1 MRTLLVLLA
10 CLLAA
15 APAAAERP
23 RTGWNGAAG
32 FSHYFPLTP
41 EERARLMALQP
52 ARRAGTPGT
61 SGIFVPQPGMA
72 GGGPPPICGW
82 AGCAQG
88 VAAGSG
94 RGPQSIQT
102 PQVCG
107 WAGCQ
112 QGRTAQVPQGR
123 TDVCGWAGCR
133 GAGSVAPAFAGGAE
147 GGFRDRCGWAGCR

>member
-15 APAAAERP
+15 APAAAERL
-23 RTGWNGAAG
+23 RTGWSGAAG

-41 EERARLMALQP
+41 EEHARLMALQS
-52 ARRAGTPGT
+52 AQRAGVPGT

-72 GGGPPPICGW
+72 DSGPPPI
-82 AGCAQG
+82 
-88 VAAGSG
+88 
-94 RGPQSIQT
+94 
-102 PQVCG
+102 CG

-123 TDVCGWAGCR
+123 IDVCGWAGCR
-133 GAGSVAPAFAGGAE
+133 GGGSVAPAFAGGAE